1 MQLLHH
7 LDFARG
13 GMECD
18 LIELDLSNASAA
30 IKIYCMGRIFVLVT
44 EFFLT
49 ESLTLNSETILT

>member
-18 LIELDLSNASAA
+18 MIELELSSASPA
-30 IKIYCMGRIFVLVT
+30 IEIYCMGWIFVLVT
-44 EFFLT
+44 EFII
-49 ESLTLNSETILT
+49 SD